1 MCGISGYINFN
12 EPLSDQVIR
21 DMTDQLSHR
30 GPDAA
35 GYFTETVSGYQLSFG
50 HRRLSIIDL
59 SSHANQPLISNDNK
73 YVIVFNGEIYNYNE
87 IKDDLRSKGH
97 SFSTQSDTE
106 VIVKAYAEWGVACLE
121 RFIGMFAFVLFDRS
135 NERLFIARDR
145 VGVKPLFFFN
155 SHNAFAFASELKALH
170 RFPFFQK
177 ELNQGAIEQYLK
189 HGYVPAPHTIFSGSY
204 KLMQG
209 HYLLYDIRKQC
220 FSDHEYWNVRTA
232 YSKGIVSM
240 PYEVAMQET
249 ESVLSKA
256 FQYRMVA
263 DVPVGVFLSGG
274 YDSACLTALL
284 QKDSSRKL
292 NTFTIGFKEAA
303 FNEAED
309 AKRIASHLGT
319 EHHELYFTVSDALQ
333 WMTDLPFYYDEPFSD
348 SSALPTMLLS
358 KFARQHV
365 TVALSAD
372 GGDEIFGGYD
382 KYQWIEK
389 NLRKIQG
396 FPSSIRP
403 ILARLLSGGTVS
415 SLPGIKNNAV
425 LRRKLEK
432 AITML
437 SSADLHSM
445 YLLSQVNFSDAEVHR
460 LLISSSASLTTLLD
474 DPSLSVAS
482 DDPYSYPMMMDYQTY
497 LVDDILQKV
506 DRATMS
512 SSLEGREPFLDQ
524 HIIEWAARLPIE
536 YKITSTHRKRIV
548 KDIVHKYIPRQM
560 MDRPKKGFAIPIRQ
574 WLHKDLRSL
583 VDAYFEP
590 TYIRQQGIFNEKTIR
605 SIYDGYYKRHSEN
618 DYRIWFI
625 LVFQMWYERWMND

>member
-1 MCGISGYINFN
+1 MCGIAGYINFN
-12 EPLSDQVIR
+12 APFADSVIR

-35 GYFTETVSGYQLSFG
+35 GHFSETDNGCQLSFG

-59 SSHANQPLISNDNK
+59 SEHANQPLISQDNK
-73 YVIVFNGEIYNYNE
+73 YAIVFNGEIYNYSE
-87 IKDDLRSKGH
+87 IREELTSRGYP
-97 SFSTQSDTE
+97 FFTQSDTE
-106 VIVKAYAEWGVACLE
+106 VIVQAYAEWGMACLDQ
-121 RFIGMFAFVLFDRS
+121 FIGMFAFVIYDRS
-135 NERLFIARDR
+135 KNMLFVARDR
-145 VGVKPLFFFN
+145 VGVKPFFFSVSN
-155 SHNAFAFASELKALH
+155 DGFAFASELKSLH
-170 RFPFFQK
+170 AFPHFRK
-177 ELNQGAIEQYLK
+177 ELNQGAVVQYFR
-189 HGYVPAPHTIFSGSY
+189 HGYVPAPHTIFNNTY

-209 HYLLYDIRKQC
+209 HYLAYDIAKRTY
-220 FSDHEYWNVRTA
+220 SSVEYWNVQNA
-232 YSKGIVSM
+232 YAKPLVAVS
-240 PYEVAMQET
+240 YAEAIEET
-249 ESVLSKA
+249 EKVLTKA

-292 NTFTIGFKEAA
+292 KTFTIGFNEAA

-319 EHHELYFTVSDALQ
+319 DHHELYFTVSDALQ
-333 WMTDLPFYYDEPFSD
+333 WMADLPFFFDEPFSD

-389 NLRKIQG
+389 NLRNIGKIPG
-396 FPSSIRP
+396 NIRP
-403 ILARLLSGGTVS
+403 VLANLLDSNFVS
-415 SLPGIKNNAV
+415 SFPYKKNNAV
-425 LRRKLEK
+425 LRRKVEK
-432 AITML
+432 AISML
-437 SSADLHSM
+437 RASDIHSM
-445 YLLSQVNFSDAEVHR
+445 YLLSQVNFTEAE
-460 LLISSSASLTTLLD
+460 LNGLFAFAAPKLSTLFDQVPFTL
-474 DPSLSVAS
+474 AS

-524 HIIEWAARLPIE
+524 HIIEWAACLPVE
-536 YKITSTHRKRIV
+536 YKITSTKRKRIL
-548 KDIVHKYIPRQM
+548 KDIVHRHIPQSM
-560 MDRPKKGFAIPIRQ
+560 MDRPKRGFAIPIRQ

-590 TYIRQQGIFNEKTIR
+590 SYIRKQGVFNEKTIR
-605 SIYDGYYKRHSEN
+605 NIYDGYYRHHSEN